1 MTLLLELT
9 DLCVVNFLF
18 FAVLTVLTI
27 NVATIQIIHICRTL
41 LLSWSQII
49 HPIKSF
55 KALRAT
61 HHFLRFTAAIIG
73 VSHFTVFAQSVL
85 KRTGLDIFLPDLKVH
100 VRG

>member
-27 NVATIQIIHICRTL
+27 NVAAIQIIHICRTL

-61 HHFLRFTAAIIG
+61 HIRFTAAVIE